1 MRSFFFWALA
11 VFLALAGIGM
21 ICGSIASWNETVEFV
36 AHASHAKGL
45 VVLVV
50 QGPGSQT
57 HQPTWAPIVE
67 FSVPD
72 GRTIRFQGAPFAVEP
87 IFAANQ
93 YVDVLYDAAN
103 PDDARANSD
112 YLLWTTTQRGGVFGF
127 VILTIG
133 AIMIGLKMRKR
144 HLRAWLARSGTRVQA
159 TYESA
164 FYEKTYD
171 SFGRSPYRLLCRWQH
186 PTTQE
191 SYILRSDRIW
201 FDPRPFVK
209 RESLDVLI
217 NLDNPKQ
224 YYVDISFLPAK
235 A

>member
-1 MRSFFFWALA
+1 MRNILYWAIA
-11 VFLALAGIGM
+11 VFSVLAGAGFM
-21 ICGSIASWNETVEFV
+21 LGSIAGWNATVEFV
-36 AHASHAKGL
+36 ARASHAKGV
-45 VVLVV
+45 VVLITE
-50 QGPGSQT
+50 GPSSST
-57 HQPTWAPIVE
+57 HSRTWASIVE

-72 GRTIRFQGAPFAVEP
+72 GRKIRFQAAPFSVQP
-87 IFAANQ
+87 VFAADQ
-93 YVDVLYDAAN
+93 SVDVLYDAAN
-103 PDDARANSD
+103 PEDALANYD
-112 YLLWTTTQRGGVFGF
+112 FLLWDRFKAMGALGF
-127 VILTIG
+127 AILTIG

-144 HLRAWLARSGTRVQA
+144 HLRVWLAKSGTRVQA
-159 TYESA
+159 AYQGA
-164 FYEKTYD
+164 LYEKNID
-171 SFGRSPYRLLCRWQH
+171 VFNRSPYRLLCRWVH

-217 NLDNPKQ
+217 EVDNPKH